1 MKKFLMLAIILL
13 NLLPVISDSDYYRA
27 SAQTWSTEYDV
38 CYMASTNT
46 YYFWD
51 KGDCA
56 DDERCCQCDLCGDW
70 ISESFFHEHV
80 KVLHQVLYDE
90 ENNKNKS
97 GNEASKDENSN
108 NENTEHNNSDDDTSI
123 GYAFTYDS
131 RHGYVKDVVRYQNNY
146 YIPPLGV
153 TMCKQVPLK
162 YPYIQ
167 TIEYECVACAAA
179 TMVDIMESE
188 NPTLGSKLYQDV
200 YRDIS
205 NYARSK
211 NVDFFEKP
219 FDGDCNYYYHIL
231 HDVAGLNV
239 DNCGD
244 VESYIDKGCAV
255 LGCGLFGTPSPSAV
269 EHMVTI
275 VGYDYSNYYCID
287 PGYSKVQVYP
297 KNNFN
302 ADYFY
307 GYSK

>member
-13 NLLPVISDSDYYRA
+13 NLLPVISDSDYYQA

-51 KGDCA
+51 K
-56 DDERCCQCDLCGDW
+56 
-70 ISESFFHEHV
+70 
-80 KVLHQVLYDE
+80 
-90 ENNKNKS
+90 
-97 GNEASKDENSN
+97 
-108 NENTEHNNSDDDTSI
+108 
-123 GYAFTYDS
+123 
-131 RHGYVKDVVRYQNNY
+131 
-146 YIPPLGV
+146 
-153 TMCKQVPLK
+153 
-162 YPYIQ
+162 
-167 TIEYECVACAAA
+167 
-179 TMVDIMESE
+179 
-188 NPTLGSKLYQDV
+188 
-200 YRDIS
+200 
-205 NYARSK
+205 
-211 NVDFFEKP
+211 
-219 FDGDCNYYYHIL
+219 GDCNYYYHIL

-255 LGCGLFGTPSPSAV
+255 LGCGLFGATSPSAV